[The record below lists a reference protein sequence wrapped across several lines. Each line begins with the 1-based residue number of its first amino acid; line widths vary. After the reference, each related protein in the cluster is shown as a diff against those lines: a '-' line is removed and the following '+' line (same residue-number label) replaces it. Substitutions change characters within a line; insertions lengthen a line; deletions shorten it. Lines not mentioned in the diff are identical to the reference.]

1 MFLIR
6 SFLAVALVLGTI
18 FWCCWQVLFASKAE
32 EDRSSDL
39 AGMAWRG
46 SSAGA
51 SAIFWLWSWHACY
64 TMRSE
69 LRMKNAIFAIFA
81 MFAIFAIF
89 VSKIMQILQRLQ
101 IFCVRGSEC
110 ATVVIFWDCTSA
122 SDVVLPPARR
132 RLPRVGDIQLLTQYP
147 PPCLKDGRGKREESR
162 VKREEGRGKR
172 EEGREKREERRG
184 NREQGRGNR

>member
-1 MFLIR
+1 M
-6 SFLAVALVLGTI
+6 ALVLGTI

-32 EDRSSDL
+32 EYRSSDL

-147 PPCLKDGRGKREESR
+147 PPCLKEGRG
-162 VKREEGRGKR
+162 KREEGRGKR
-172 EEGREKREERRG
+172 EG
-184 NREQGRGNR
+184 

>member
-1 MFLIR
+1 MGTIAMQAGPIGWQDGQSRKRAGAAQTRARVARLQLEDAPKFFLIR

-32 EDRSSDL
+32 EYRSSDL

-89 VSKIMQILQRLQ
+89 VSKIM
-101 IFCVRGSEC
+101 
-110 ATVVIFWDCTSA
+110 
-122 SDVVLPPARR
+122 
-132 RLPRVGDIQLLTQYP
+132 
-147 PPCLKDGRGKREESR
+147 
-162 VKREEGRGKR
+162 
-172 EEGREKREERRG
+172 
-184 NREQGRGNR
+184 